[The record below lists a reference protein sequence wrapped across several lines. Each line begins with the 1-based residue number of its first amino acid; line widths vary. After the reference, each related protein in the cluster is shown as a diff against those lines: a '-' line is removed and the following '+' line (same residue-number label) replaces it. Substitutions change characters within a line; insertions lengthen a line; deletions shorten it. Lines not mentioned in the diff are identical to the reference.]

1 MKKNYK
7 QPLLGVMFALGIF
20 SVSNVH
26 SQVDLT
32 ATGGTTTA
40 TYTTVSAAFAA
51 VNAGTHTGTI
61 SISITGNTTEPA
73 APVALS
79 ANGVGTASFA
89 SLAIKP
95 TVATII
101 SGAPGAGSGVLNF
114 SGSDNVTIDGSITP
128 GGTTKD
134 LTIQNTN
141 AASFTNTA
149 VIRLIGQTTAG
160 TGLALSNFVIKNN
173 ILIGNTPGNNGTS
186 GSSVSSSYGI
196 YAGANNATTMPSGT
210 SGADYDNVLV
220 ENNDIKKAYIGINFY
235 GAAAN
240 QNDNL
245 IIRRNTI
252 GSTTAADQIG
262 YKGIIAYNT
271 LIGSISN
278 NTISNIQLNTSVSTA
293 GIEVGGTSDNVKI
306 SSNVIS
312 SIYSTSTSGYGSYGI
327 NIEGG
332 NNYIVDNN
340 SISDI
345 KTLNYSATS
354 QTYNAFGIRLNGG
367 TGHKIY
373 YNSVHLSGNYSTGST
388 VAASAALA
396 VALPSVTNLDI
407 RNNIFSN
414 VMTSTATGA
423 KEFSAV
429 WFASGYNFTNASLN
443 NNYYGITNDAIHL
456 VGKIGTTSGT
466 GNYLNLNTW
475 RAISQVNNVTNDV
488 NSAPISNTPAPFT
501 SNTNLLPLTTVPTAI
516 ESGALA
522 IASLGAPNLDI
533 TGATRPGTGTN
544 PDMGAYEFSGMTI
557 TCPQPLSITV
567 QSATNS
573 NANVTW
579 TSAGSETSWQ
589 LQYGP
594 QGFALGSGTTVLTT
608 TNPGTISGLTTHSFY
623 QVYVRAICG
632 AGDTSLWTGP
642 ATFNTYNQ
650 APFMEWRSDCPTAG
664 FIDIA
669 TTGTDLNL
677 TDDSEQGMTLPFPIL
692 YQGALITTC
701 NIGNNGGI
709 ALGTTTADVVPSPGN
724 MNSLTGSFIYPW
736 GDDLDDESGNVYQ
749 QTIGTAPN
757 RTFIVQWDNICNYS
771 GSATAP
777 TVTFQVQIDEAT
789 GKIWF
794 VYDDVVFG
802 APNAA
807 DDYGAN
813 ADIGI
818 SGPIQDFNVSN
829 DNAAYLQN
837 NTCVEFFY
845 TDCPKPKN
853 VVTTF
858 LSAEEIT
865 FGWTAGLAAETAW
878 IIEYGP
884 AGFTPGT
891 GTIINTTNS
900 FATITGLTQV
910 TNYTLYIYAHC
921 ANGDTSLA
929 LNHNFTTL
937 PRCSNPTTLGGTAA
951 PDSLKLTWAWTPSSI
966 VYPAQ
971 SFKIQYGMTGFPLY
985 SVPTVT
991 ANGTNLADTIYD
1003 ANLMASGVYQ
1013 YYVQAVCLG
1022 GDTSSFAGPFTIRM
1036 PLTNDLV
1043 CAPELLQLN
1052 RTYTFDNA
1060 GATVSTG
1067 EASIAPPATG
1077 AQTTT
1082 GWANSTLDGTLW
1094 YTFVAPPSG
1103 SVRVNATAISYNGQA
1118 AVYAVANCANFSTF
1132 TLKAAN
1138 DDAIGGGSSAPNFTV
1153 CGLTPGTTYYIMYDK
1168 YSSTSGNFSLN
1179 VSPIVLEAGIINP
1192 ASQITNVCTGD
1203 TVNLFNTIINYN
1215 TGGTWSSSIPA
1226 VNISLQDSLFI
1237 SSGLAYQTFN
1247 LQYRVTEGCAYDSIV
1262 SQVRIFKPSN
1272 AGQDG
1277 IVTACKNEPI
1287 DLLAGLNGNTD
1298 LNGDWYDTQNS
1309 LMPNSQITTANF
1321 PGQYNYDYV
1330 SGNGVCPDDTAM
1342 VIVSVQNCNWLSVE
1356 ENALEEVS
1364 IYPNPSTGLVYI
1376 ESTFATGSF
1385 NLTVTDI
1392 NGRTIQTGTKSISLG
1407 TNAIDL
1413 KEVERGTY
1421 LFKLSSDSAEKVFRI
1436 VIQ

>member
-79 ANGVGTASFA
+79 ADGVGTASFA
-89 SLAIKP
+89 SLIIKP
-95 TVATII
+95 TVAATI
-101 SGAPGAGSGVLNF
+101 SGAPGAGNGVLNF

-141 AASFTNTA
+141 AASFANTA

-160 TGLALSNFVIKNN
+160 TGLALNNFVIKNN

-196 YAGANNATTMPSGT
+196 YAGSGTTTTTLPSGT
-210 SGADYDNVLV
+210 SGANYDNVLV
-220 ENNDIKKAYIGINFY
+220 ENNDIKRAYVGINFY
-235 GAAAN
+235 GAAGN

-252 GSTTAADQIG
+252 GSTTTADQIG
-262 YKGIIAYNT
+262 SKGISAYYT

-278 NTISNIQLNTSVSTA
+278 NTIFNIQLNTSVSPA
-293 GIEVGGTSDNVKI
+293 AIEVGGTPSDNVKI

-312 SIYSTSTSGYGSYGI
+312 SVYSTSTSGYGSYGI
-327 NIEGG
+327 NVESG
-332 NNYIVDNN
+332 NNYVIDNN

-367 TGHKIY
+367 TGHKVY

-388 VAASAALA
+388 IAASAAL
-396 VALPSVTNLDI
+396 VVVSTSITGLDI

-414 VMTSTATGA
+414 TMTSTATGT

-456 VGKIGTTSGT
+456 VGKVGTT
-466 GNYLNLNTW
+466 NCLNLNTW
-475 RAISQVNNVTNDV
+475 RAVSQVNNTTNDV
-488 NSAPISNTPAPFT
+488 NSAPVSNMPVSFT
-501 SNTNLLPLTTVPTAI
+501 SNTNLLPLTTVPSPI

-522 IASLGAPNLDI
+522 IATLGTPNLDI
-533 TGATRPGTGTN
+533 TGAARPGTGTN
-544 PDMGAYEFSGMTI
+544 PDMGAYEFSGTSV
-557 TCPQPLSITV
+557 TCAQPLSITV
-567 QSATNS
+567 QSATNT

-579 TSAGSETSWQ
+579 ASAGSETSWQ
-589 LQYGP
+589 LQYGL
-594 QGFALGSGTTVLTT
+594 QGFALGSGTTVLST
-608 TNPGTISGLTTHSFY
+608 TNPGTISGLTGNSFY

-632 AGDTSLWTGP
+632 AGDTSFWTGP
-642 ATFNTYNQ
+642 VTFNTFNQ
-650 APFMEWRSDCPTAG
+650 APFMEWKSNCPTAG
-664 FIDIA
+664 FIDIS

-677 TDDSEQGMTLPFPIL
+677 TDDGEQGMTFPFPIL
-692 YQGALITTC
+692 YQGTPITTC
-701 NIGNNGGI
+701 TIGNNGGM
-709 ALGTTTADVVPSPGN
+709 ALGTTTAQVVPSPGN
-724 MNSLTGSFIYPW
+724 MNNLTGNFIYPW
-736 GDDLDDESGNVYQ
+736 GDDLDEESGNVYQ

-757 RTFIVQWDNICNYS
+757 RTFIIQWDNICNFS

-802 APNAA
+802 APNA
-807 DDYGAN
+807 DDDFGAN

-829 DNAAYLQN
+829 DNATYLQN
-837 NTCVEFFY
+837 NSCVEFFY
-845 TDCPKPKN
+845 TDCPRPRN
-853 VVTTF
+853 FVTTF

-865 FGWTAGLAAETAW
+865 FGWTAGLANEPAW

-884 AGFTPGT
+884 VGFTPGT
-891 GTIINTTNS
+891 GTTINETNS
-900 FATITGLTQV
+900 FTTITGLTQV
-910 TNYTLYIYAHC
+910 TNYTVYIYAHC

-929 LNHNFTTL
+929 LSHDFTTL
-937 PRCSNPTTLGGTAA
+937 PRCSTPTSLGGTAA
-951 PDSLKLTWAWTPSSI
+951 PDSLKLTWAWTPSSV

-991 ANGTNLADTIYD
+991 ANGTNLADTIHD
-1003 ANLMASGVYQ
+1003 ANLMGSGVYQ

-1022 GDTSSFAGPFTIRM
+1022 GDTSSFAGPFTIKM
-1036 PLTNDLV
+1036 PVTNDLV
-1043 CAPELLQLN
+1043 CAPEELQLD
-1052 RTYTFDNA
+1052 RTYTFHNT

-1067 EASIAPPATG
+1067 EIGIVPPTTG
-1077 AQTTT
+1077 AQSNT
-1082 GWANSTLDGTLW
+1082 GWANSTLEGTLW

-1103 SVRVNATAISYNGQA
+1103 SVRVNSTAINYNGQA
-1118 AVYAVANCANFSTF
+1118 AVYAVTNCANFGTF

-1138 DDAIGGGSSAPNFTV
+1138 DDAIGGGSVAPNFTA

-1168 YSSTSGNFSLN
+1168 FNTTTGNFSLKI
-1179 VSPIVLEAGIINP
+1179 SPIVLEAGTTN
-1192 ASQITNVCTGD
+1192 AVTNVCTGD
-1203 TVNLFNTIINYN
+1203 TVNLFNTIAGYN
-1215 TGGTWSSSIPA
+1215 VGGTWSSPIPA
-1226 VNISLQDSLFI
+1226 VNVSINDSLFV
-1237 SSGLAYQTFN
+1237 SSGLAFQTFN

-1277 IVTACKNEPI
+1277 FVIACKNEPI

-1298 LNGDWYDTQNS
+1298 LNGDWYDTQNI
-1309 LMPNSQITTANF
+1309 LMANSQITTANF

-1330 SGNGVCPDDTAM
+1330 SGNGVCPNDTAM
-1342 VIVSVQNCNWLSVE
+1342 VVVTVESCNWLSVE
-1356 ENALEEVS
+1356 ESALEEVS
-1364 IYPNPSTGLVYI
+1364 IYPNPSTGLVYV

-1385 NLTVTDI
+1385 NLVISDI
-1392 NGRTIQTGTKSISLG
+1392 NGRTIQTGTNSISLG

-1421 LFKLSSDSAEKVFRI
+1421 FFKLSSDSAEKVFRI